1 MKRENATIKEFTD
14 LLMEEFGLEKSERNT
29 HKIRTKLAR
38 TLKEHNYWDNLKTMK
53 KGQLHIKYLD
63 TYQQEAVFDLL
74 KDYMIKQS
82 ESSIESS
89 PSSEK
94 YLYNKVNDF
103 LSTKVDQSSLDK
115 KFLFKLLYNNVSNEI
130 TEMMEIKAMVKAIF
144 NIFYEDLDLDRWE
157 KDLIIGKYVENEEIK
172 SKVEERLS
180 KPEKYYTKKRDK
192 YDF

>member
-14 LLMEEFGLEKSERNT
+14 LLMEEFGLEKNERNT
-29 HKIRTKLAR
+29 HKIRTKLVR
-38 TLKEHNYWDNLKTMK
+38 TLKDYNYWDNLKTMK
-53 KGQLHIKYLD
+53 KGKLHIKYLD
-63 TYQQEAVFDLL
+63 TYQQETVFDLI

-89 PSSEK
+89 PSSEN
-94 YLYNKVNDF
+94 YLYKVNDF
-103 LSTKVDQSSLDK
+103 LSTKIDSSSLNK
-115 KFLFKLLYNNVSNEI
+115 KFLFNFLKNSVSDEV

-157 KDLIIGKYVENEEIK
+157 KDLIIRKYVENEEIK
-172 SKVEERLS
+172 SMVEERLS

>member
-14 LLMEEFGLEKSERNT
+14 LLMEEFGLEKNERNT
-29 HKIRTKLAR
+29 HKIRTKLVR
-38 TLKEHNYWDNLKTMK
+38 TLKDYNYWDNLKTMK
-53 KGQLHIKYLD
+53 KGKLHIKYLD
-63 TYQQEAVFDLL
+63 TYQQETVFDLI

-89 PSSEK
+89 PSSEN
-94 YLYNKVNDF
+94 YLYKVNDF
-103 LSTKVDQSSLDK
+103 LSTKIDSSSLNK
-115 KFLFKLLYNNVSNEI
+115 KFLFNFLKNSVSDEV

-157 KDLIIGKYVENEEIK
+157 KDLIIHKYVENEEIK
-172 SKVEERLS
+172 SMVEERLS

>member
-14 LLMEEFGLEKSERNT
+14 LLMEEFGLEKSERNK
-29 HKIRTKLAR
+29 HKIRTKLVR

-63 TYQQEAVFDLL
+63 TYQQETVFDLL

-94 YLYNKVNDF
+94 YLYKMNDF
-103 LSTKVDQSSLDK
+103 LSTKIDSSSFSK
-115 KFLFKLLYNNVSNEI
+115 KLIFDFLKNNVSDEV

-157 KDLIIGKYVENEEIK
+157 KDLLIRKYVENEEIK
-172 SKVEERLS
+172 SVVEERLS

-192 YDF
+192 YEF